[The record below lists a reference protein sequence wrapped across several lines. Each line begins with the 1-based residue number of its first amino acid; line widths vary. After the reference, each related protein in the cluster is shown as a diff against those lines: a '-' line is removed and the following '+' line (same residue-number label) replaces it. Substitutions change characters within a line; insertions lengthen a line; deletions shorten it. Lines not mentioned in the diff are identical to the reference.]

1 MDQKILALINLY
13 KTPGSNYWTTA
24 QVRAIDDDSF
34 YINGRQRIVFRDEDL
49 KTDEDGKVIIDL
61 EPLDFKS
68 CCGNVDLPKT
78 FEMPLGVLAARKEK
92 RRLNALAKDALA
104 IVPYRGENMYFYLEG
119 ENLRILRGEKEVT
132 AEKIEIIHGRK
143 AVNVEG
149 LELEHPYFEL
159 PVNVAAAFEDVLKW
173 QELKKLCLVSVGKN
187 QLNGKTYYRISGAI
201 PDYMFEPVKD
211 LFEYWEDLGGYTG
224 LVTPEARVS
233 TALGIPIQETKL

>member
-49 KTDEDGKVIIDL
+49 KPDEKGKVIIDL

-78 FEMPLGVLAARKEK
+78 FEIPLDVLAARKEK

-104 IVPYRGENMYFYLEG
+104 IIEYEGKKMYFYLEG
-119 ENLRILRGEKEVT
+119 EKLRILRGEKEVI

-159 PVNVAAAFEDVLKW
+159 PVNVAAAFEDVIRW
-173 QELKKLCLVSVGKN
+173 QELQKLHLVSVGKN
-187 QLNGKTYYRISGAI
+187 LLNGKEYYRIVGEI
-201 PDYMFEPVKD
+201 PDSMFEPVKD

-233 TALGIPIQETKL
+233 TALGIPIRETKL